1 MASPM
6 SIVVLI
12 SGSGSNLQA
21 IIDSISAG
29 QVYAKIRA
37 VISNVPDAYGLERAK
52 SARIPTEVINHEDY
66 EDRKSFDTVLASTI
80 DSYSPD
86 LVVLAGFMRLLSE
99 NFVNHY
105 SGRMLNIHPSLLPKY
120 PGLNTYQRAIEA
132 GDTEHG
138 ASVHFVTPEMDSGP
152 IVLQGVLNIAADESV
167 EKLAKRVLHEEHAI
181 YPLAI
186 SWFVDNRLTFEN
198 DQAFLDGKLMKKPA
212 IYREG
217 SLIMPELQ
225 N

>member
-29 QVYAKIRA
+29 QVHAKIRA
-37 VISNVPDAYGLERAK
+37 VISNAPDVYGLERAK
-52 SARIPTEVINHEDY
+52 SARIPTEVINHQEY
-66 EDRKSFDTVLASTI
+66 EDRKSFDAALSSTI

-99 NFVNHY
+99 NFVNRY
-105 SGRMLNIHPSLLPKY
+105 AGRMLNIHPSLLPKY
-120 PGLNTYQRAIEA
+120 PGLNTYQRALDA

-152 IVLQGVLNIAADESV
+152 IVIQGVLDVDLDESA
-167 EKLAKRVLHEEHAI
+167 EKLAKRVLHEEHEI

-186 SWFVDNRLTFEN
+186 SWFVEGRLTFE
-198 DQAFLDGKLMKKPA
+198 DDRAFLDGKLMNTPA
-212 IYREG
+212 IFRKG
-217 SLIMPELQ
+217 SLIMPEFQ